1 LARSSR
7 RMSWIGVVA
16 AAPVVLGY
24 LTIPAGAAPTARTVT
39 ITGVECDRN
48 QVFPVPQ
55 AVANLESLHE

>member
-1 LARSSR
+1 
-7 RMSWIGVVA
+7 MSWIGVVA